1 MVSVCTV
8 PARGGRS
15 CEHFGGYKTINRIPL
30 LCHTWEQDGVL
41 NMIIIIV
48 IEKRYSA
55 LSTCNVFISALK
67 KSQWTHVYSDS
78 PCSR

>member
-1 MVSVCTV
+1 MYFS
-8 PARGGRS
+8 G
-15 CEHFGGYKTINRIPL
+15 
-30 LCHTWEQDGVL
+30 HTWEQDGVV
-41 NMIIIIV
+41 NMIIIIII

-67 KSQWTHVYSDS
+67 NSQWTHVYSDS

>member
-1 MVSVCTV
+1 MTN
-8 PARGGRS
+8 ATTFQRYDRANRS
-15 CEHFGGYKTINRIPL
+15 FFGVKKTIL

-41 NMIIIIV
+41 KIIIIII

-55 LSTCNVFISALK
+55 LSTCNVLISALK
-67 KSQWTHVYSDS
+67 NSQWTHVYSDS

>member
-1 MVSVCTV
+1 M
-8 PARGGRS
+8 PQ
-15 CEHFGGYKTINRIPL
+15 HFKDTIALTAPSSIL
-30 LCHTWEQDGVL
+30 LCHTWEQDGVV
-41 NMIIIIV
+41 NMIIIIIII

-67 KSQWTHVYSDS
+67 NSQWTHVYSDS

>member
-1 MVSVCTV
+1 MTN
-8 PARGGRS
+8 ATTFQRYDRANRS
-15 CEHFGGYKTINRIPL
+15 FFGAKKTIL
-30 LCHTWEQDGVL
+30 LCHTWEQDGVV
-41 NMIIIIV
+41 NMIIIIIII

-67 KSQWTHVYSDS
+67 NSQWTHVYSDS

>member
-1 MVSVCTV
+1 MNFS
-8 PARGGRS
+8 G
-15 CEHFGGYKTINRIPL
+15 
-30 LCHTWEQDGVL
+30 HTWEQDGVV
-41 NMIIIIV
+41 NMIIIII

-67 KSQWTHVYSDS
+67 NSQWTHVYSDS